1 MLIKSWIQALIEW
14 LKWLLGIKDQPKPV
28 HNPLPI
34 ISTDEEFRRIQ
45 TCIKRLRG
53 ILHRWDVLQ
62 NDGEHWIK
70 GGIQV
75 DTEHGLCW
83 GAKLNNLPFTI
94 TDSMF
99 ESWKYYQGCKVYP
112 VEGNLTDYT
121 DATNKYSNPKRYDL
135 AAHCIEYLN
144 RVLVESGYERV

>member
-14 LKWLLGIKDQPKPV
+14 LKWLLGITDQPKPV
-28 HNPLPI
+28 RNPLPI
-34 ISTDEEFRRIQ
+34 ISTDDEFRRIQ

-62 NDGEHWIK
+62 NDGAHWIK
-70 GGIQV
+70 GGIKV
-75 DTEHGLCW
+75 VTASGLC
-83 GAKLNNLPFTI
+83 GNANLGNLPFN

-99 ESWKYYQGCKVYP
+99 IDWKYYAGCTYYP
-112 VEGNLTDYT
+112 VEGLGFMYRQS
-121 DATNKYSNPKRYDL
+121 ANKYSDPKRYDL
-135 AAHCIEYLN
+135 AVHCIEYLN

>member
-14 LKWLLGIKDQPKPV
+14 LKWLLGLTDQPKPV

-34 ISTDEEFRRIQ
+34 ISTDDEFRRIQ

-62 NDGEHWIK
+62 NDGGHWIK

-75 DTEHGLCW
+75 HTKHGLCHN
-83 GAKLNNLPFTI
+83 AKLNHLPFA

-99 ESWKYYQGCKVYP
+99 ESWKYYQGCPSYP
-112 VEGNLTDYT
+112 VEGVRFDYKIT
-121 DATNKYSNPKRYDL
+121 PNKYSNPKRYDL
-135 AAHCIEYLN
+135 AVHCIEYLN
-144 RVLVESGYERV
+144 RVLVGSGYERV